1 MMSSISMLGIYCI
14 NLFGGIIMKESKLNI
29 LVVEDEES
37 IVEVIKAYLNKEGYQ
52 VFETKSG
59 VDAIRMINEI
69 QISCVILDLMLPD
82 LPGEDVCKNIRKKS
96 QVPILM
102 LTAKVEEEDKIY
114 GLNIGADDYITK
126 PFSPKELVAR
136 VKAILRRNVDRPIKS
151 SILEFNM
158 ADLKINLDNMEV
170 YISGKLVDLTMTEFK
185 LLSLLAGNA
194 GKVFAR
200 EELVVKILG
209 YDYEGYDRTIDTHI
223 KNLRQKIEK
232 NNKYIMTVYGAGYK
246 FVGD

>member
-1 MMSSISMLGIYCI
+1 MQE
-14 NLFGGIIMKESKLNI
+14 NKLNI

-37 IVEVIKAYLNKEGYQ
+37 IVEVIKAYLIKEGYG
-52 VFETKSG
+52 VIETKSG
-59 VDAIRMINEI
+59 KEAIKMLDEFT
-69 QISCVILDLMLPD
+69 ISCVILDLMLPD
-82 LPGEDVCKNIRKKS
+82 LSGEEVCKNIRKKS

-136 VKAILRRNVDRPIKS
+136 IKAILRRNDDRAIKS
-151 SILEFNM
+151 SILEFNN
-158 ADLKINLDNMEV
+158 ADLKIYLDNMEV
-170 YISGKLVDLTMTEFK
+170 LVNQKSVELTMTEFK
-185 LLSLLAGNA
+185 LLNLLASNT
-194 GKVFAR
+194 GKVFSR

-232 NNKYIMTVYGAGYK
+232 NNKYIITVYGAGYK
-246 FVGD
+246 FMGD